1 MLSLRGMTTMVNRR
15 WIKYFGRSVLD
26 EDHFLIPRFSLI
38 KVLTFNSRLI
48 FNYLSVYLLIIVKNP
63 AEKLK
68 DALSSQSSF
77 EKTYLEMAEMAISTY
92 KHIGRIRS
100 ARFIGIQNQRCIFH
114 RNINSQHVNCLT
126 THFWKIYHFLV
137 GRLGVEASKVE
148 LLFLVELN
156 KNIYFHNLKICY
168 LLCVT
173 VISPW

>member
-38 KVLTFNSRLI
+38 KVLTFNSRLT

-100 ARFIGIQNQRCIFH
+100 ARFIGIQDQSCIFH

-126 THFWKIYHFLV
+126 AHFWKRNWVFATNSNLLIPIYLQPDGANFWYFKL
-137 GRLGVEASKVE
+137 RL
-148 LLFLVELN
+148 F
-156 KNIYFHNLKICY
+156 Y
-168 LLCVT
+168 L
-173 VISPW
+173 